1 MAEFWCVLHFLLL
14 VGPPACVREIEV
26 PSTNT
31 TSFTANW
38 DRPES
43 LIPVN
48 YTVCICPESVED
60 LELNCSKIDVTDSSV
75 TVNGLSAG
83 SKYNITVS
91 VQNDAGQA
99 QNCTENSALAGNAS
113 TNMLWLTQ
121 MHYVE

>member
-1 MAEFWCVLHFLLL
+1 M
-14 VGPPACVREIEV
+14 
-26 PSTNT
+26 
-31 TSFTANW
+31 
-38 DRPES
+38 
-43 LIPVN
+43 
-48 YTVCICPESVED
+48 
-60 LELNCSKIDVTDSSV
+60 
-75 TVNGLSAG
+75 NGLSAV